1 MHNRRLKTVKSCKLS
16 EITIHVENLSKKY
29 RIGVAGGPAYHRLS
43 EALTGVPRM
52 AWNKIRRTSSL
63 RSPRS
68 ASGASVGH
76 KEFDG
81 LQSPVSGLPPT
92 NEFWALKDINFEIN
106 QGEVVGIIGR
116 NGAGKSTL
124 LKILSR
130 ITEPTSGRFGIC
142 GRVASLLEVG
152 TGFHPELTGRENIY
166 ISGITLGM
174 TRAGVRK
181 RFDEIVEFSG
191 VSPFLETHVKHY
203 SSGMY
208 MRLAFSVAAHLDPEI
223 LIVDEVLAVGDAEF
237 QKKCLGKMEEVAK
250 QGRTVLFVS
259 HNMVAIEQLCSR
271 VLLLNSG
278 TLLHDQQD
286 PRLVIHRYLGG
297 GEESGSGCWLQSENP
312 GIKPHRC
319 IEITKFWVG
328 DESGN
333 RLKMPVDRTI
343 PTWVYINA
351 LVHDPDPALNVG
363 YALMTDTGEL
373 LYWSLTTDD
382 RFEAWPKLTAGPNR
396 LRSSLPVA
404 QLNAGNFRV
413 ELISSLHFREW
424 IYEPGVNS
432 PSITI
437 SSQGRFSESP
447 YWMVRR
453 PGLLAPLIAW
463 EKY

>member
-1 MHNRRLKTVKSCKLS
+1 M
-16 EITIHVENLSKKY
+16 
-29 RIGVAGGPAYHRLS
+29 AYHRLS
-43 EALTGVPRM
+43 EALTGVPK
-52 AWNKIRRTSSL
+52 AVWNAGRKLLSSGYGRA
-63 RSPRS
+63 RST
-68 ASGASVGH
+68 
-76 KEFDG
+76 E
-81 LQSPVSGLPPT
+81 PT
-92 NEFWALKDINFEIN
+92 AQAAGFSESKNTGGSQTNNEFWALKDIDFEIN
-106 QGEVVGIIGR
+106 RGEVVGIIGR

-174 TRAGVRK
+174 TRAEVRK
-181 RFDEIVEFSG
+181 RFEEIVEFSG

-208 MRLAFSVAAHLDPEI
+208 MRLAFAVAAHLDPEI

-271 VLLLNSG
+271 VLLLTSG
-278 TLLHDQQD
+278 TLHHDQQD
-286 PRLVIHRYLGG
+286 PRLVIQRYLGG
-297 GEESGSGCWLQSENP
+297 GEETGSGCWLQSENP

-333 RLKMPVDRTI
+333 LLRMPVDRTM
-343 PTWVYINA
+343 PTWVYIDA

-396 LRSSLPVA
+396 LRSLLPVA
-404 QLNAGNFRV
+404 QLNEGNFRV
-413 ELISSLHFREW
+413 ELIASLHFREW